1 MLCQNF
7 FQQADLNDQMLQN
20 IDDDNSQRGFVLE
33 VDFEY
38 PKELHELHNN
48 YALVTDKLELER
60 QKSILCIKI

>member
-1 MLCQNF
+1 MLCQIF

-38 PKELHELHNN
+38 PKELRELHNN